1 MLMRMFCSLIL
12 HSFGTIL
19 LIKFKWDMMKRVSV
33 IHLTETC
40 FRYLRMTKCKLYP
53 PDPYYI

>member
-12 HSFGTIL
+12 SFKSTIL

-33 IHLTETC
+33 THLTETC
-40 FRYLRMTKCKLYP
+40 FRYPRMTKCKLYLS
-53 PDPYYI
+53 DPYHI